1 MLQSTGRHALG
12 QLTKKE
18 PQAWEHGSLRLLRA
32 RATLAAPQNSELCS
46 ALPLVNGKGTHA
58 GRQAALQLF

>member
-18 PQAWEHGSLRLLRA
+18 PQAWEHGSLSLL

>member
-32 RATLAAPQNSELCS
+32 RELCS